1 MNEDV
6 VDFGDS
12 AIIDVSDDQNS
23 VTTKEA
29 RTQEEGHRGTD
40 EQDRTMSRVTKHDQE
55 GRIGTTER
63 KEEYVA
69 QGRPKEVRSQ
79 TVEDLR
85 QMKKGGN
92 PE

>member
-6 VDFGDS
+6 ADFGDS

-23 VTTKEA
+23 VAAKEA
-29 RTQEEGHRGTD
+29 RQQEGGHRGTE
-40 EQDRTMSRVTKHDQE
+40 EQERTESRVTKQGKE
-55 GRIGTTER
+55 GQMGTTGR

-79 TVEDLR
+79 TVEDL
-85 QMKKGGN
+85 
-92 PE
+92 